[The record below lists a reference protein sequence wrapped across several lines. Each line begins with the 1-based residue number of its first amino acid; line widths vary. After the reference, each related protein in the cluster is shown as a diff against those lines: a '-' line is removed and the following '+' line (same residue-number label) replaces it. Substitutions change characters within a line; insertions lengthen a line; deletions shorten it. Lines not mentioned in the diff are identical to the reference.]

1 MVLLVVT
8 GNARRYWDFSD
19 YAIPIIIF
27 TSPVWIFWSSAWIWP
42 SKFDDFFNSKSN
54 TNSKEL
60 KRWVYVDN
68 SVAQTHIY
76 YGVGGWAVLIII
88 GLILSPLR
96 VLGEFYTQDINFND
110 AALISG
116 FMTLYRAEEI
126 ANWLVSGLSVITA
139 YYLLTHKPAFQKLYL
154 TLVLVSIFMPVVDT
168 IAVFAVFQNSGINID
183 INDLYTKHEIIKQ
196 IAMTI
201 VSLLWL
207 LYVFKSKRINITT
220 LKRLRKKHMHLLN
233 SQPEDA

>member
-96 VLGEFYTQDINFND
+96 VLGEFYTQDINATIQSLD
-110 AALISG
+110 SRLLRSASITRLCS
-116 FMTLYRAEEI
+116 
-126 ANWLVSGLSVITA
+126 SLSSA
-139 YYLLTHKPAFQKLYL
+139 RF
-154 TLVLVSIFMPVVDT
+154 
-168 IAVFAVFQNSGINID
+168 
-183 INDLYTKHEIIKQ
+183 
-196 IAMTI
+196 
-201 VSLLWL
+201 
-207 LYVFKSKRINITT
+207 
-220 LKRLRKKHMHLLN
+220 
-233 SQPEDA
+233 